1 MLSSLGS
8 RKEERVWLR
17 DLQAP
22 EAEPGPAPENNLL
35 GAAWA
40 GQEGWAPGRR
50 PPCLEMEMWAEL
62 QPYPGPQTCLQEGNW
77 SVHCSP
83 EEQLL
88 GGGEGTRVGSRAKW
102 APAAPGGEL
111 HRLPTCSSAP
121 VYRDLGG
128 KKGRARPWAGP
139 LLGCPGGVQRM
150 VECLFGPQFSWRL
163 MRGQLRPSLWTQ
175 G

>member
-1 MLSSLGS
+1 MLSSLGG

-50 PPCLEMEMWAEL
+50 PPCLEMEVRAEL
-62 QPYPGPQTCLQEGNW
+62 QPYPGSQTCLQEGSW

-88 GGGEGTRVGSRAKW
+88 GGGEGTQAGSKASGHLR
-102 APAAPGGEL
+102 
-111 HRLPTCSSAP
+111 H
-121 VYRDLGG
+121 LGVICT
-128 KKGRARPWAGP
+128 
-139 LLGCPGGVQRM
+139 GCPPAHQLWFTGIWGARGGG
-150 VECLFGPQFSWRL
+150 LGPGL
-163 MRGQLRPSLWTQ
+163 GL
-175 G
+175 

>member
-1 MLSSLGS
+1 MASHDLVSPPHFSLGKPWLREGVGPVPRHTALRWLGLRLPVWQAPLCSPQQETAVLSSLGS

-62 QPYPGPQTCLQEGNW
+62 QPYPGPQTCLQEG
-77 SVHCSP
+77 SCLG
-83 EEQLL
+83 EERAHRWAAGPNGHLRHLGVICTGCPPAHQLRFT
-88 GGGEGTRVGSRAKW
+88 GIWGTRG
-102 APAAPGGEL
+102 
-111 HRLPTCSSAP
+111 
-121 VYRDLGG
+121 
-128 KKGRARPWAGP
+128 
-139 LLGCPGGVQRM
+139 
-150 VECLFGPQFSWRL
+150 
-163 MRGQLRPSLWTQ
+163 
-175 G
+175 